1 MPPPCSPPRSS
12 ISAPTA
18 SPRRRRSS
26 SLRGSQVCSEAG
38 CRRVGDRTAL
48 IWYSVF
54 DHRIGHCFCRHS
66 RESGNPVYGPG
77 SPLARG
83 RRRGRMRLIRERA
96 MAEIDGGTLD
106 RLYAVIASRRGGDP
120 ATSYTAKLFAAGPVK
135 IAQKLGEE
143 AVETVSEGARGNAAG
158 VGPRN
163 PGPVSYLPL
172 LLGDTRTPR
181 PPSCPALTN

>member
-18 SPRRRRSS
+18 SPRRRRISPP
-26 SLRGSQVCSEAG
+26 RGSPCGREAG
-38 CRRVGDRTAL
+38 CRPGGDRTAL
-48 IWYSVF
+48 IWYSVI

-96 MAEIDGGTLD
+96 MAEIDGSTLD

-120 ATSYTAKLFAAGPVK
+120 ATSYTAKLFAAGPLK
-135 IAQKLGEE
+135 IPPQLGEKPAHAE
-143 AVETVSEGARGNAAG
+143 IVSAPGTAAG
-158 VGPRN
+158 AG
-163 PGPVSYLPL
+163 
-172 LLGDTRTPR
+172 
-181 PPSCPALTN
+181 